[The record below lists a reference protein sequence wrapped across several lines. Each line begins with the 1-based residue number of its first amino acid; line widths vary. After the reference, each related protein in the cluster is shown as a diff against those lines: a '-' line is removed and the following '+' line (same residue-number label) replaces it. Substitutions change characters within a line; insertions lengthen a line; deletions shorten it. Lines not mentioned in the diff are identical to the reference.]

1 MGYYARVSSP
11 LIGQRVSHYRIL
23 DLLGK
28 GGMGEVY
35 VAQDETLDRK
45 VALKRLR
52 SEGHADAESRLRFMR
67 EARALSQLS
76 NPHICQIFDY
86 IEAGDSRFLVLE
98 LISGQSLS
106 RALRKGLS
114 PRQKLQVASQIAT
127 ALSAAHEKGIIHR
140 DLKPDNVMITPEGQ
154 AKVLDFGLSRLQD
167 EEDTVL
173 LHPAKQG
180 PAGAADP
187 PADSD
192 ETWAA
197 PRRTPRPAP
206 EEAGVSRPS
215 LTTHGEIMGTL
226 SYMSPEQARGEQVAA
241 STDLYSFGLLL
252 QELFTGQPPYEK
264 GLDPVVLLER
274 VRAGRTL
281 PVQGLDPD
289 LAALIQRLKALSPP
303 ARPSAADAADRIA
316 WIQERP
322 RRRRRKAL
330 VALSMAALALFGAA
344 MTVQTLRAER
354 AGRAAREQAAT
365 ARQVSDF
372 LVGLFKVSDP
382 DKEEGRTV
390 TARELLDRGARQVE
404 QNLGTQPKVQAR
416 LMDTM
421 GRVYTKL
428 GLYPEARDLLAKALA
443 IREKV
448 LGPRDLEL
456 ADNLRDM
463 ALVEDDLGQ
472 FPEAEQDYLRSAHIR
487 ETAMGPDDPD
497 LSKVLGDLAIFYS
510 EEGKNAQA
518 EALFRRALA
527 IREKAFGP
535 ETPQVARSMDN
546 LATLLGE
553 EKRYPEAEALHQRSL
568 AIFEKTLGPGHPDVA
583 RCLENCGA
591 DLLDQGR
598 FREAEPYFRQS
609 LAIFEKALGPDHPD
623 VAGDL
628 RNLAAVLEK
637 EGRLAEAAALLQR
650 SLGIYVKAQGP
661 ASRDAS
667 ATRLDL
673 ARLQTLQG
681 QRTKALRTLPG
692 AGTRESVPPGSPGAG
707 GR

>member
-1 MGYYARVSSP
+1 
-11 LIGQRVSHYRIL
+11 
-23 DLLGK
+23 
-28 GGMGEVY
+28 MGEVY

-52 SEGHADAESRLRFMR
+52 SEGHGDAESRLRFMR

-86 IEAGDSRFLVLE
+86 IEAGESRFLVLE
-98 LISGQSLS
+98 LISGESLA
-106 RALRKGLS
+106 RTIRRGLS
-114 PRQKLQVASQIAT
+114 PRQKLQVASQIAS

-173 LHPAKQG
+173 LHPAEQA
-180 PAGAADP
+180 PAGAGYP

-197 PRRTPRPAP
+197 PRRPPRPAP
-206 EEAGVSRPS
+206 DEAGASRPS

-226 SYMSPEQARGEQVAA
+226 GYMSPEQARGEPVAA

-252 QELFTGQPPYEK
+252 QELFTSQPPYEK
-264 GLDPVVLLER
+264 GLDPRALLEH

-281 PVQGLDPD
+281 PLLQGLDPD
-289 LAALIQRLKALSPP
+289 LAALIQRLKAPSPP

-316 WIQERP
+316 WILERP

-330 VALSMAALALFGAA
+330 VALAMAALALFGAA
-344 MTVQTLRAER
+344 MTVQTVRAER
-354 AGRAAREQAAT
+354 ASRAAREQAAT

-382 DKEEGRTV
+382 DKDEGRTV

-404 QNLGTQPKVQAR
+404 QNLGNQPKVQAR

-472 FPEAEQDYLRSAHIR
+472 FPEAEQDYLRAAHIR
-487 ETAMGPDDPD
+487 ETTMGPDDPD
-497 LSKVLGDLAIFYS
+497 LSKILGDLAILYS

-518 EALFRRALA
+518 EVLFRRSLA
-527 IREKAFGP
+527 IREQAFGP
-535 ETPQVARSMDN
+535 ETPEVARGLDN

-553 EKRYPEAEALHQRSL
+553 EQRFQEAEALHQRSL

-598 FREAEPYFRQS
+598 PRAAEPYFRQS

-628 RNLAAVLEK
+628 RNLAEVLEQ
-637 EGRLAEAAALLQR
+637 EGRLAEASALLQR

-661 ASRDAS
+661 ASRNAS

-673 ARLQTLQG
+673 ARLQALQG
-681 QRTKALRTLPG
+681 HRTEAPGTLRGAGTPTSALPG
-692 AGTRESVPPGSPGAG
+692 APAAG